1 MKTNTNKK
9 LITTLVIVAIF
20 LIIFV
25 LLGPFYILYEGQQSV
40 VTRFG
45 KIVNTE
51 QDSGLKFKMPL
62 VDNVVIYPKKI
73 ISWDGAAQRIPTKE
87 NQFIWV
93 DTTAR
98 WKIADP
104 AKYYET
110 VNTVNNGLLRLNDV
124 LDSSIRTIIS
134 ENYLNEAVRNTNQIN
149 DIKVEEQVQTLDN
162 AEDAETLRNLTVTQ
176 SRQENIT
183 IGRDGLSQL
192 MFDQAKQFTDAFGIE
207 LIDIIVRQIR
217 YSDDL
222 TESVYQRMIKERN
235 QIAEA
240 YRSYGRG
247 QLAQWQGKT
256 ENEEKVILSEAYA
269 KSETIKGIADAE
281 AANIYALS
289 YEVDPEFFELW
300 RTLESYRKT
309 IPSLDKVLSTDMQY
323 FNLLYGNNEQE

>member
-1 MKTNTNKK
+1 MKTNKK
-9 LITTLVIVAIF
+9 LITTLVIVAVF
-20 LIIFV
+20 LVVFI

-51 QDSGLKFKMPL
+51 KDAGLKFKMPL
-62 VDNVVIYPKKI
+62 VDNVVIYPNKI

-110 VNTVNNGLLRLNDV
+110 VNTVSNGLSRLNDV

-134 ENYLNEAVRNTNQIN
+134 ENFLNESVRNSNKIN
-149 DIKVEEQVQTLDN
+149 NIKVEEQVQALDSP
-162 AEDAETLRNLTVTQ
+162 EDAETLRNLTVTYMK
-176 SRQENIT
+176 QETIN
-183 IGRDGLSQL
+183 IGRDGLSKM
-192 MFDQAKQFTDAFGIE
+192 MFDQAKKFTDAFGIE
-207 LIDIIVRQIR
+207 LIDIVVRQIR

-269 KSETIKGIADAE
+269 KSETIKGIADAK
-281 AANIYALS
+281 AATIYAKS
-289 YEVDPEFFELW
+289 YETDPEFFDLW
-300 RTLESYRKT
+300 RTLESYKKT
-309 IPSLDKVLSTDMQY
+309 IPSLDKILSTDMQY
-323 FNLLYGNNEQE
+323 FNRIYGETLGK

>member
-1 MKTNTNKK
+1 MKTNLNKK
-9 LITTLVIVAIF
+9 LITTLVVVGIF
-20 LIIFV
+20 LVIFF
-25 LLGPFYILYEGQQSV
+25 LLGPFYILYEGQQAV

-45 KIVNTE
+45 KIVDTE
-51 QDSGLKFKMPL
+51 QNAGLKFKMPV

-110 VNTVNNGLLRLNDV
+110 VNTVSNGLSRLNDV

-134 ENYLNEAVRNTNQIN
+134 ENYLNESVRNTNKIN
-149 DIKVEEQVQTLDN
+149 NIKVEEQVQALDS
-162 AEDAETLRNLTVTQ
+162 AEDAETLRNLTVTYAK
-176 SRQENIT
+176 QETIT
-183 IGRDGLSQL
+183 IGRDGLSQM
-192 MFDQAKQFTDAFGIE
+192 MFDQARKFTDAFGIE
-207 LIDIIVRQIR
+207 LIDIVVRQIR

-256 ENEEKVILSEAYA
+256 ENEEKVILSEAYS
-269 KSETIKGIADAE
+269 KSETIKGIADAK
-281 AANIYALS
+281 AATIYAKS
-289 YEVDPEFFELW
+289 YEVDPQFFELW

-309 IPSLDKVLSTDMQY
+309 IPTLDKVLSTDMQY
-323 FNLLYGNNEQE
+323 FNRIYGENMGK

>member
-1 MKTNTNKK
+1 MKNKK

-20 LIIFV
+20 LVVFV

-45 KIVNTE
+45 KIVSTAE
-51 QDSGLKFKMPL
+51 EAGLKFKMPV
-62 VDNVVIYPKKI
+62 VDTVVIYPKKI

-98 WKIADP
+98 WRIADS

-110 VNTVNNGLLRLNDV
+110 VNTVSNGLSRLNDV

-134 ENYLNEAVRNTNQIN
+134 ENFLNESVRNTNKIN
-149 DIKVEEQVQTLDN
+149 NIKVEEQVQNLDN
-162 AEDAETLRNLTVTQ
+162 VEDAETLRNLTATQ
-176 SRQENIT
+176 AKQETIN
-183 IGRDGLSQL
+183 IGRDGLSQM
-192 MFDQAKQFTDAFGIE
+192 MFDQAKMFTDAFGIE
-207 LIDIIVRQIR
+207 LIDIVVRQIR

-256 ENEEKVILSEAYA
+256 ENEEKVILSEAYS
-269 KSETIKGIADAE
+269 KSETIKGIADAK
-281 AANIYALS
+281 AATIYADS

-323 FNLLYGNNEQE
+323 FNRIYGEEMGK

>member
-1 MKTNTNKK
+1 MSTATNKK
-9 LITTLVIVAIF
+9 LITTLIVVVVF
-20 LIIFV
+20 LVIFV

-40 VTRFG
+40 ITRFG
-45 KIVNTE
+45 KIVDSE

-62 VDNVVIYPKKI
+62 IDTVVIYPKKI
-73 ISWDGAAQRIPTKE
+73 LSWDGAAQRIPTKE

-98 WKIADP
+98 WRIADP

-110 VNTVNNGLLRLNDV
+110 VNTVNNGIFRLNDV

-134 ENYLNEAVRNTNQIN
+134 ENFLNEAVRNTNQIN
-149 DIKVEEQVQTLDN
+149 DIKVEEQVQSVESN
-162 AEDAETLRNLTVTQ
+162 EDAETLRNLTVTQ
-176 SRQENIT
+176 SRQETIT
-183 IGRDGLSQL
+183 IGRDGLSNM
-192 MFDQAKQFTDAFGIE
+192 MFDQAKQFTSGFGIE
-207 LIDIIVRQIR
+207 LIDIVIRQIR

-256 ENEEKVILSEAYA
+256 EGEEKQILSAAYSESEKIKGVADASAAEIYA
-269 KSETIKGIADAE
+269 KS
-281 AANIYALS
+281 YS
-289 YEVDPEFFELW
+289 VDPDFFELW

-309 IPSLDKVLSTDMQY
+309 IPGLNKVLSTDMEY
-323 FNLLYGNNEQE
+323 FDMIYGKSVKD